1 MNTRP
6 VSSERDGLVAFLDH
20 QRQAVRNACPGLSDK
35 QARLTPTSSSLNL
48 GGLVKH
54 LAYGERVWLARI
66 EQ

>member
-20 QRQAVRNACPGLSDK
+20 QRGAVRNACPGLSDK
-35 QARLTPTSSSLNL
+35 QARLTPISSSLSL
-48 GGLVKH
+48 GALVKH

>member
-1 MNTRP
+1 MNTLS

-20 QRQAVRNACPGLSDK
+20 QRRAVRNACAGLSDK
-35 QARLTPTSSSLNL
+35 QARLTPTSSSLSL